1 MSSPAHR
8 DDHPHDNARSAV
20 GPACEACRKLKMKCT
35 RSSSQG
41 YENHDSPSEPCDR
54 CKRTSRPCKIPDSR
68 PLGRRRG
75 ALGRYRG
82 LEKAYRKLQAEARKA
97 NVSHGFGE
105 ICDPVPL
112 TLDEGLR
119 VENFLA
125 GQSSP
130 SGHPKLPS
138 TGGGRTD
145 PGTAFP
151 GPELRTVETVI
162 QADDREAVQGPVDPT
177 QEPMS
182 NPLALL
188 AYASDAAQASET
200 SPTSINALASPE
212 SRRGPDCEKGETEGH
227 RLLHRPGYVS
237 LGLQLDRASLV
248 QGLDTLL
255 DSIEAGHQ
263 SLDYFNRTN
272 VRQRDVGPDLDPVDL
287 GLVTMEDAHYLFP
300 IYFARL
306 HPINGILDPVLHTPE
321 FVRDRSSLLFTWILA
336 LTAQFDHASGSL
348 AERLRRH
355 GDKLSRY
362 VHTSGYKSVEIVQG
376 YYISLLSATPAKTLA
391 EERSWLYTMYAI
403 GAATDLGL
411 DQEAEPA
418 VNSGSS
424 GSQHDLTITSPC
436 ARADG
441 AARQSQ
447 EGPWT
452 DRRAYQE
459 RILRN
464 RERTWLRIL
473 LWERAN
479 SAARGRLQSFPET
492 SLTRSVDSWWLHP
505 LADMTDKYTSAFIIL
520 RKALAAIQAELKQ
533 KAQATQ
539 SDPHWVRNLVDASLH
554 EWCNTWLSQPQDSTS
569 ASPPEQISMTFLS
582 YVYEHGRLW
591 TLSLALG
598 HSISQAQNLDA
609 IRQACFESA
618 VNCCETAVRD
628 LDTVGEP
635 LYCMLAPTWAMI
647 SYAAVLTLK
656 LFPALYG
663 LRKGS
668 DVELL
673 ALLSQVALQLQRAG
687 TTPSHRFGIAALLGQ
702 HLMMILRARAV
713 DAREPLPA
721 QTRGHA
727 ARRGPIEWQPAPP
740 LISQGNPLVSN
751 WDPFLTPAISDQY
764 GVAGDGFADFFREIF
779 GPEFGD
785 LP

>member
-1 MSSPAHR
+1 MPSPAHR
-8 DDHPHDNARSAV
+8 DDYPHDDARAAAR
-20 GPACEACRKLKMKCT
+20 PACEAL
-35 RSSSQG
+35 QG
-41 YENHDSPSEPCDR
+41 HENHDSPSEPCDR
-54 CKRTSRPCKIPDSR
+54 CKRTSRSCEIPKSR

-75 ALGRYRG
+75 ALGRYRE

-97 NVSHGFGE
+97 NVSHGLGE
-105 ICDPVPL
+105 ISDPVPL
-112 TLDEGLR
+112 TVDEGLQVG
-119 VENFLA
+119 VEHFLTD
-125 GQSSP
+125 QSSP
-130 SGHPKLPS
+130 SGHPGLSP
-138 TGGGRTD
+138 TGGDRADRESTFLGL
-145 PGTAFP
+145 
-151 GPELRTVETVI
+151 ELRTVETVI
-162 QADDREAVQGPVDPT
+162 QADDREDVQGQVDPA

-200 SPTSINALASPE
+200 SPTSVNALTSPE
-212 SRRGPDCEKGETEGH
+212 PRRGPGCKKGESEGH

-255 DSIEAGHQ
+255 DSIDAGHQ
-263 SLDYFNRTN
+263 GLDYFKRTK
-272 VRQRDVGPDLDPVDL
+272 VRQWDIGPDLDPVEL

-300 IYFARL
+300 MYFARL

-321 FVRDRSSLLFTWILA
+321 FVRIRSSLLFTWILA
-336 LTAQFDHASGSL
+336 LTAQFDHASASM

-362 VHTSGYKSVEIVQG
+362 VHNSGYKSVEIVQG

-403 GAATDLGL
+403 GVATDLGL
-411 DQEAEPA
+411 DQEAGPA
-418 VNSGSS
+418 IYSGSS
-424 GSQHDLTITSPC
+424 RSQHDRAIPSPG
-436 ARADG
+436 ARAD
-441 AARQSQ
+441 
-447 EGPWT
+447 GPWT
-452 DRRAYQE
+452 DRRVYQE
-459 RILRN
+459 RIRRN

-479 SAARGRLQSFPET
+479 GAARGRLQSFPET
-492 SLTRSVDSWWLHP
+492 NLTRSVNSWWLHP

-539 SDPHWVRNLVDASLH
+539 SDPHWVQNLVDASLH
-554 EWCNTWLSQPQDSTS
+554 EWCNTWLSQPQDLTS
-569 ASPPEQISMTFLS
+569 PERISMTFLN

-591 TLSLALG
+591 TLSLALS

-609 IRQACFESA
+609 IRQDCFESA
-618 VNCCETAVRD
+618 VNCCEMAVRD

-663 LRKGS
+663 LRKGN

-673 ALLSQVALQLQRAG
+673 ALLGQVALQLQRAG

-713 DAREPLPA
+713 DARGPPSS
-721 QTRGHA
+721 QTRAHA
-727 ARRGPIEWQPAPP
+727 ARRGSIEWQPPP
-740 LISQGNPLVSN
+740 SPVSQGNPLVSN
-751 WDPFLTPAISDQY
+751 WDPFMTPAISDQY
-764 GVAGDGFADFFREIF
+764 GVAGDGFVDFFREIF